1 MVGQCCPVIQG
12 QYFEGRHK
20 GNGGFRES
28 HSKKSQKRPRTKKL
42 VDTQQMTQWNWKGLF
57 CLIDYLVCLTY
68 LPPTN
73 ITQHNVRY
81 YVAMLLCTTYN
92 QFQLYL

>member
-1 MVGQCCPVIQG
+1 MITVMGFAHTVGPGIQG

-57 CLIDYLVCLTY
+57 CLIAYL
-68 LPPTN
+68 
-73 ITQHNVRY
+73 
-81 YVAMLLCTTYN
+81 ALLAD
-92 QFQLYL
+92 